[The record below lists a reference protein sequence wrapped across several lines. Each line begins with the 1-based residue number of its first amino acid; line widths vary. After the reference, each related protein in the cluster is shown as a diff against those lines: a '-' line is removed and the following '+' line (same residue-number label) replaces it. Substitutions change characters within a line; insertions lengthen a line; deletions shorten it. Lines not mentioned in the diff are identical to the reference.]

1 MEEETEEEEK
11 ADDGRTTPSRGDDR
25 RDGTITNEE
34 VCLINNCFNDT
45 STNMNSTC
53 NDVVS

>member
-1 MEEETEEEEK
+1 MEEDEKEK

-53 NDVVS
+53 NDIVS